1 MLLAAGLMTV
11 GLLLTTVDA
20 PASYSVAVK
29 KRTLVVKGTGAGDKL
44 ALRARGRRLLVDVR
58 DNGTADFRVARRR
71 FDRIRVRAGGGN
83 DRVRIAFARR
93 TPVTIAGGGG
103 ADTLLGGRGAERL
116 LAGDG
121 ADVVDGNRGDDSA
134 NLGAGDD
141 RFKWDPGDGDDTV
154 TGANGRDALTF
165 NGSRAD
171 EAFRLSP
178 DRARVRLVRD
188 VGGVVMSL
196 GTLEQVDVGA
206 RSGADTLTTDEL
218 SGTTLQ
224 AVTSHLGGAD
234 GATDR
239 VVVNGSQFDDT
250 IDVAGAD
257 GSAGVIGVA
266 VPLAL
271 AGAEA
276 GRDQLQ
282 VNALA
287 GFDRVTSQA
296 LQASTLALTA
306 DGGAEDDALTGGP
319 APETL
324 LGGDGNDAVD
334 GNGGDDR
341 AFLGAGNDGLTWDPG
356 DGSDVVEGQAGMDT
370 MTFNGSGAAETFS
383 VFKQGPRIRFT
394 RSVGNISMN
403 LDDVERIDTAAVGGG
418 DKLMTFDAS
427 GTDLTAL
434 RFAMGTDGAADAVFV
449 DSASNGA
456 DAITV
461 TGGVLASIVSGLPNG
476 LLLAVTEA
484 QVPGDQLTV
493 NGRGGDD
500 TIDASALAADAMR
513 LAVDGGAGADTLR
526 GGRGADLLQG
536 GDGADDVDGNQ
547 GDDVAVLGA
556 GDDRFT
562 WDTGDDSDTLEG
574 EAGADTMVYNGS
586 ALPEVFD
593 VSRNGTRVRFTRDVG
608 NIVMDLGAFER
619 IDTATLAG
627 ADRFT
632 ANDLTGTGL
641 TALNLALGS
650 DGEADDVIAMGSG
663 GDDSALVTG
672 GAGSATVSG
681 LSGLRLAVTGAEVP
695 DDRLSI
701 GFARRRRPHGR
712 VSAGGRRDRAAG
724 RRRQRQRQPE
734 RRQGPG
740 PAARRQRRR
749 HPGRR
754 PRRRH
759 PRGRR
764 REQHHHPVIRRAR
777 SSRGARPPRSPAAAP
792 RAPAPT

>member
-1 MLLAAGLMTV
+1 M
-11 GLLLTTVDA
+11 
-20 PASYSVAVK
+20 
-29 KRTLVVKGTGAGDKL
+29 
-44 ALRARGRRLLVDVR
+44 
-58 DNGTADFRVARRR
+58 
-71 FDRIRVRAGGGN
+71 
-83 DRVRIAFARR
+83 
-93 TPVTIAGGGG
+93 
-103 ADTLLGGRGAERL
+103 
-116 LAGDG
+116 
-121 ADVVDGNRGDDSA
+121 
-134 NLGAGDD
+134 
-141 RFKWDPGDGDDTV
+141 
-154 TGANGRDALTF
+154 
-165 NGSRAD
+165 
-171 EAFRLSP
+171 
-178 DRARVRLVRD
+178 RLVRD

-196 GTLEQVDVGA
+196 GTLERVDVGA

-224 AVTSHLGGAD
+224 AVTSNLGGAD

-257 GSAGVIGVA
+257 GSANVTGVA

-271 AGAEA
+271 TGTEA

-287 GFDRVTSQA
+287 GFDRVTSQG
-296 LQASTLALTA
+296 LQAGTLALTA

-319 APETL
+319 ATETL

-341 AFLGAGNDGLTWDPG
+341 AFLGAGDDNLTWDPG

-383 VFKQGPRIRFT
+383 VFNRGPRIRFT
-394 RSVGNISMN
+394 RSVGNISMD

-418 DKLMTFDAS
+418 DKMMTFGAS

-434 RFAMGTDGAADAVFV
+434 RFAMGTDGAADEVFV

-461 TGGVLASIVSGLPNG
+461 TGGVLASIVTGLPNG
-476 LLLAVTEA
+476 LMVAVTGA
-484 QVPGDQLTV
+484 QVPGDRLTV

-500 TIDASALAADAMR
+500 TIDASALAADAVR
-513 LAVDGGAGADTLR
+513 LTVDGGGGADTLR
-526 GGRGADLLQG
+526 GGRGADLLKG
-536 GDGADDVDGNQ
+536 GDGGDDVDGNQ
-547 GDDVAVLGA
+547 GDDVALLGT

-574 EAGADTMVYNGS
+574 EAGADALRFNG
-586 ALPEVFD
+586 LPWPEVFD
-593 VSRNGTRVRFTRDVG
+593 VSRNGTRVRFTRDLG

-641 TALNLALGS
+641 TALNVALGG
-650 DGEADDVIAMGSG
+650 DGEADDVIATGTG

-672 GAGSATVSG
+672 AAGSATVSG

-695 DDRLSI
+695 DDRLSV
-701 GFARRRRPHGR
+701 RLL
-712 VSAGGRRDRAAG
+712 AGGDRWT
-724 RRRQRQRQPE
+724 
-734 RRQGPG
+734 RQGW
-740 PAARRQRRR
+740 
-749 HPGRR
+749 R
-754 PRRRH
+754 PT
-759 PRGRR
+759 
-764 REQHHHPVIRRAR
+764 R
-777 SSRGARPPRSPAAAP
+777 SRCE
-792 RAPAPT
+792 PTATTATTT